1 LRGRVFLGI
10 LVVAI
15 GIVALA
21 YAAYRLNQFLFVER
35 MLRRE
40 HIPLYA
46 QWIGLP
52 FMLGILALIDGFII
66 MGMKRM
72 APMILHIVANVA
84 WIYGTFK
91 AYTLVQMVETE
102 SNAYQLPFLLYV
114 IAVFLFIFGAVI
126 NAVPEKPSETTH

>member
-1 LRGRVFLGI
+1 MRGRVFLGI

-21 YAAYRLNQFLFVER
+21 YAAYKLNQFLFVER
-35 MLRRE
+35 MLERE

-46 QWIGLP
+46 QSVGLP
-52 FMLGILALIDGFII
+52 FILGILALIDGSII
-66 MGMKRM
+66 LGMKRTVSL
-72 APMILHIVANVA
+72 ILHLVANIA
-84 WIYGTFK
+84 WLYGTFK

-102 SNAYQLPFLLYV
+102 ITAYQLPFLLYM

-126 NAVPEKPSETTH
+126 NAIPKKP

>member
-10 LVVAI
+10 LVVAV

-21 YAAYRLNQFLFVER
+21 YAAYKLNQFLFVER
-35 MLRRE
+35 MLERE

-46 QWIGLP
+46 QSVGLP
-52 FMLGILALIDGFII
+52 FILGILALIDGSII
-66 MGMKRM
+66 LGMKRTVSL
-72 APMILHIVANVA
+72 ILHLVANIA
-84 WIYGTFK
+84 WLYGTFK

-102 SNAYQLPFLLYV
+102 ITAYQLPFLLYM

-126 NAVPEKPSETTH
+126 NAIPKKP

>member
-21 YAAYRLNQFLFVER
+21 YAAYKLNQFLFVER
-35 MLRRE
+35 MLERD

-46 QWIGLP
+46 QSVGLP
-52 FMLGILALIDGFII
+52 FVLGILALVDGGII
-66 MGMKRM
+66 LGLSRM
-72 APMILHIVANVA
+72 ASLILHLVANIA
-84 WIYGTFK
+84 WIYGTFR

-102 SNAYQLPFLLYV
+102 ISAYQLPFLLYMV
-114 IAVFLFIFGAVI
+114 AVFLFIFGAVI
-126 NAVPEKPSETTH
+126 NAIPKKP

>member
-1 LRGRVFLGI
+1 MRGRVFLGI

-21 YAAYRLNQFLFVER
+21 YAAYKLNQFLFVER
-35 MLRRE
+35 MLERE

-46 QWIGLP
+46 QSVGLP
-52 FMLGILALIDGFII
+52 FILGILTLIDGGII
-66 MGMKRM
+66 LGLSRM
-72 APMILHIVANVA
+72 ASLILHLVANIA
-84 WIYGTFK
+84 WVYGTFR

-102 SNAYQLPFLLYV
+102 ISAYQLPFLLYM

-126 NAVPEKPSETTH
+126 NAIPKKP

>member
-21 YAAYRLNQFLFVER
+21 YAAYKLNQFLFVER
-35 MLRRE
+35 MLERE

-46 QWIGLP
+46 QSVGLP
-52 FMLGILALIDGFII
+52 FILGILALIDGGII
-66 MGMKRM
+66 LGLSRM
-72 APMILHIVANVA
+72 ASLILHLVANIA

-102 SNAYQLPFLLYV
+102 ISAYQLPFLLYM

-126 NAVPEKPSETTH
+126 NAIPKKP

>member
-10 LVVAI
+10 LVIAI
-15 GIVALA
+15 GIIALG

-35 MLRRE
+35 MLERE

-46 QWIGLP
+46 REVGLP
-52 FMLGILALIDGFII
+52 FILGILTLIDGGII

-72 APMILHIVANVA
+72 VSLILHLVANVA
-84 WIYGTFK
+84 WIYGTYK

-102 SNAYQLPFLLYV
+102 IKAYQLPFLLYT
-114 IAVFLFIFGAVI
+114 IAVLLFIFGAVI
-126 NAVPEKPSETTH
+126 NAIPKK